1 MKSGVQGEAGILNG
15 EILSGKILSGAI
27 SQGEISQGE
36 SLSGEILGGALSR
49 GEGLSGEGLSDEGLG
64 AGISSEGILG
74 EGRSPALAAHS
85 DQPDQPNQPTR
96 VVGLISGTSAD
107 GIDAALVDLR
117 GRETDLQIA
126 VVARQTYPYPEAV
139 RSQILA
145 VCAGEPLSVEAL
157 AALDDA
163 IAQAFAQA
171 AIAIQADHAPAALI
185 GSHGQTVFHRP
196 PAHQPEPGES
206 PPRHPRDRGYS
217 VQLGRGSAIAYLT
230 GLPVV
235 SNFRA
240 ADLAAGGHGAP
251 LVPRIDAALLGDRT
265 EARCVQNLG
274 GIGNVAYL
282 PPQTGEPGWA
292 QGVLGWDTGPGNV
305 LIDLAVQRF
314 TEGRETYDRDGQ
326 WAAQGNPQ
334 RDLVDHWLRDPF
346 FAEPPPKSTGRELFG
361 PAYLERCLAD
371 ADALSESLGRPISQA
386 DRLATLVEF
395 TVESV
400 AQSYARFLPTSP
412 DRVLLCGGGSR
423 NPYLGQQMQRRLAPI
438 PVETTEALGVDADAK
453 EAIAFAVL
461 AYWRCLGIPGNL
473 PTVTGCDRELLLGEI
488 ALP

>member
-1 MKSGVQGEAGILNG
+1 MLNG
-15 EILSGKILSGAI
+15 GMLSGA
-27 SQGEISQGE
+27 
-36 SLSGEILGGALSR
+36 
-49 GEGLSGEGLSDEGLG
+49 
-64 AGISSEGILG
+64 
-74 EGRSPALAAHS
+74 RSPEV
-85 DQPDQPNQPTR
+85 PTR

-117 GRETDLQIA
+117 GREADLQVAVIA
-126 VVARQTYPYPEAV
+126 QDTFPYPKAV

-157 AALDDA
+157 AELDDA
-163 IAQAFAQA
+163 IASAFAEA
-171 AIAIQADHAPAALI
+171 AIAIQAGHAPATLI

-196 PAHQPEPGES
+196 PALRPDPTDPQTLRRPG
-206 PPRHPRDRGYS
+206 DRGYS
-217 VQLGRGSAIAYLT
+217 VQLGRGSVIAYLT

-251 LVPRIDAALLGDRT
+251 LVPRIDAALLGDRH

-282 PPQTGEPGWA
+282 PPQTGKPGWA
-292 QGVLGWDTGPGNV
+292 QRVLGWDTGPGNV

-314 TEGRETYDRDGQ
+314 TQGQETYDRDGQ
-326 WAAQGNPQ
+326 WAAQGTPH
-334 RDLVDHWLRDPF
+334 RDLVEHWLRDPF

-361 PAYLERCLAD
+361 PAYLDRCLAD
-371 ADALSESLGRPISQA
+371 ADALSQSLGQPMHQA
-386 DRLATLVEF
+386 DHLATLVEF

-400 AQSYARFLPTSP
+400 AQSYARFLPGPP
-412 DRVLLCGGGSR
+412 DRLLLCGGGSR
-423 NPYLGQQMQRRLAPI
+423 NPYLVQRMRHRFAPI

-461 AYWRCLGIPGNL
+461 AYWRCLDIPGNL
-473 PTVTGCDRELLLGEI
+473 PAVTGCDRELLLGDLND
-488 ALP
+488 A